1 MERSWGRGRWRR
13 RSSNKPPPH
22 PPPRNP
28 GTRRKPRPESDSCTY
43 IRPRFT
49 LPWPDRETI
58 DVDPQRGKWEI
69 LRANQEVTG
78 PLSFSS
84 FRIVAKTMRQNNYV
98 LTKFI
103 FEISQNLSQYYDY
116 LRSRVYEIAIE
127 ENNGKY
133 STGYLEHSLESNH
146 DLKIHDF
153 VQIDAL
159 KIEKSNPL

>member
-1 MERSWGRGRWRR
+1 
-13 RSSNKPPPH
+13 
-22 PPPRNP
+22 
-28 GTRRKPRPESDSCTY
+28 
-43 IRPRFT
+43 
-49 LPWPDRETI
+49 
-58 DVDPQRGKWEI
+58 
-69 LRANQEVTG
+69 
-78 PLSFSS
+78 
-84 FRIVAKTMRQNNYV
+84 MRQNNYV

-133 STGYLEHSLESNH
+133 SIGYLEQSLESNH

-159 KIEKSNPL
+159 KIEKSNPLQS